1 MKVSSHPS
9 QTSDNPSEGDIPHK
23 GGGRNTVETF
33 RHRIGAKVLAV
44 TAFLH
49 PLLAVRSVSVVDQL
63 ECLGQRAQEDVICL
77 NGDGQGPWR
86 VTRSLDYLP
95 TQRRKV
101 LASEGPVEEEEE
113 S

>member
-9 QTSDNPSEGDIPHK
+9 QASDNPSEGDNPHK
-23 GGGRNTVETF
+23 GGGRNTVEAF
-33 RHRIGAKVLAV
+33 RHGIGAKVSAA

-49 PLLAVRSVSVVDQL
+49 PLLAVRSVSVVGQL
-63 ECLGQRAQEDVICL
+63 ESLGQKAQEDVTCL

-86 VTRSLDYLP
+86 VTCRLGYLL